1 VPADLPPP
9 VVTPVVVEAARLPP
23 SPVDRAFSIVTLGG
37 EAIATA
43 PRLDEAL
50 TGTPGVQLFRRTS
63 SQASN
68 PTTQGISVR
77 SIAGSGASRAL
88 VTLDGVPQNDPF
100 GGWVLWT
107 GLAPIAVEQAR
118 VVRGAGAGPYGAGA
132 LTGVIQLEER
142 TEVPRGGEYEIY
154 GGERGLAGGAAA
166 GAIGDVFAAV
176 AAERSDGW
184 IPMGEGRGA
193 ADDALYYRG
202 LSGALRWT
210 PKLEG
215 RELALRL
222 SGYQE
227 KRGAGIVGADSRAV
241 GATVS
246 ATLADPGEGEAVG
259 WRVQAWAKRSDFEN
273 RSAAVAAG
281 RNSTTPANEQYATPA
296 LGYGL
301 NAALRRHGEAAGWEL
316 GGDLRV
322 FDGETRENF
331 RYMNGAFTRNR
342 IARGTQSVVGL
353 YGEAYR
359 NAGAWLLTAGVRI
372 DRWATFDGH
381 RTERD
386 AATGAVTLD
395 NRPEDRD
402 GWLPTARLGARYE
415 AWPGGYVR
423 SAAYAGFRPAT
434 LNELYR
440 PFRVGNDVT
449 EANASLEPEKLYGVE
464 FGVGGEGALRWE
476 VTVFANRLES
486 AIANVTIGFGPGT
499 FPIAGF
505 IPEGGVLRQR
515 QNAGQVDAYGVEAEV
530 EHRWDAGALRLAAGY
545 TDAEVDGGSAAP
557 QLTGL
562 RPAQTPRLTA
572 TAEGSWRP
580 VERLN
585 LRAVVRYEGGRY
597 DDDLNTRKLSPGTQ
611 VNLRADWSVS
621 RAVTLYAA
629 AENLFDAS
637 IETAE
642 TGDGLESFDQPRTVR
657 AGLVLR
663 R

>member
-1 VPADLPPP
+1 VPADLPPL
-9 VVTPVVVEAARLPP
+9 VSPVVVEAARLPA
-23 SPVDRAFSIVTLGG
+23 SPADRAFSIVTLDS

-50 TGTPGVQLFRRTS
+50 TATPGVQLFRRTS

-107 GLAPIAVEQAR
+107 GLPPIAIEQAR

-132 LTGVIQLEER
+132 LTGVIQLEDR
-142 TEVPRGGEYEIY
+142 TQVPRGGEYEVY

-166 GAIGDVFAAV
+166 GAVGDVFAAV

-184 IPMGEGRGA
+184 IPVGQGRGA
-193 ADDALYYRG
+193 ADAPLYYRG

-210 PKLEG
+210 PQLAG

-227 KRGAGIVGADSRAV
+227 KRGAGIVGADSRAT
-241 GATVS
+241 GATAS
-246 ATLADPGEGEAVG
+246 ATLADAPQDDELG
-259 WRVQAWAKRSDFEN
+259 WRVQAWAKISDLEN
-273 RSAAVAAG
+273 RSASVAPDRSG
-281 RNSTTPANEQYATPA
+281 TTPANEQYATPA
-296 LGYGL
+296 TGYGL
-301 NAALRRHGEAAGWEL
+301 NAALRRHGASGGWEL
-316 GGDLRV
+316 GGDARI
-322 FDGETRENF
+322 FEGETRENSRLVDGVF
-331 RYMNGAFTRNR
+331 ARNR
-342 IARGTQSVVGL
+342 IAGGSQSVLGL

-359 NAGAWLLTAGVRI
+359 DSGPWLLTAGARL
-372 DRWATFDGH
+372 DRWATYDGH

-386 AATGAVTLD
+386 LLTGAVTLD

-402 GWLPTARLGARYE
+402 GWAPTARVGARYE
-415 AWPGGYVR
+415 ALPSLYLR

-449 EANASLEPEKLYGVE
+449 EANAALEPEKLYGVE
-464 FGVGGEGALRWE
+464 FGLGSEGALRWE
-476 VTVFANRLES
+476 VTVFANRLDG
-486 AIANVTIGFGPGT
+486 AIANVTLGFGPGN

-515 QNAGQVDAYGVEAEV
+515 QNAGEVDAYGIEADLER
-530 EHRWDAGALRLAAGY
+530 RWDAASLRLAAGY
-545 TDAEVDGGSAAP
+545 TRAEVDGGSAAP

-580 VERLN
+580 LAPLS

-621 RAVTLYAA
+621 RQVTLYAA
-629 AENLFDAS
+629 AENLFDAD

-642 TGDGLESFDQPRTVR
+642 TGDGLESFDQPRTLR